1 MRSRVSIAS
10 AISGRSVEMSGKRS
24 VWMRRP
30 SPKPSIPRY
39 SAATSRPWRAKQSIS
54 ASLASRAPL

>member
-10 AISGRSVEMSGKRS
+10 ATSGRSVEMSGKRS

-30 SPKPSIPRY
+30 MPNPSMPR
-39 SAATSRPWRAKQSIS
+39 
-54 ASLASRAPL
+54 